1 MFIIVLYTVTIVC
14 RVEELTLI
22 NEHLQEQLAE
32 SRGNNDRLSGDV
44 HRLSVSLSAAQN
56 RASEMESEHRE
67 RLAVRT
73 ISQVYRTCIICRP
86 FFTILCNLTHLY
98 AFNRCPYPLS
108 NSNSPLLGYFLGHLY
123 WTTFTPINNKYLLH
137 TLPKYVQRR
146 SWKGQTVD

>member
-1 MFIIVLYTVTIVC
+1 MYPTRKALRMFIIVLYTVTIVC

-32 SRGNNDRLSGDV
+32 SRGNSDRLSGDV

-73 ISQVYRTCIICRP
+73 ISQVM
-86 FFTILCNLTHLY
+86 
-98 AFNRCPYPLS
+98 
-108 NSNSPLLGYFLGHLY
+108 
-123 WTTFTPINNKYLLH
+123 
-137 TLPKYVQRR
+137 
-146 SWKGQTVD
+146 